1 MDNTN
6 TVSCK
11 ENQVFLSLVSRVVT
25 QLYDVSGAR
34 QVMDK
39 ADKLQCSKD
48 GEDAVK
54 QAQQATLV
62 LDDPFT
68 KVLDAKQKA
77 DLDDRMNGK
86 EKGNGLDLDL
96 FLNPSADGKKTNSH
110 IDLAVRD
117 VLPGS
122 PAALAGLKPGDKIEK
137 LNGRPVSDFTVNE
150 ITALVASERFRVDAS
165 REGKS
170 ISAEIKQAELQTPKV
185 LDRDLGDGV
194 AYIRIR
200 DFIAQDTDKAVE
212 QAFRRNKGAKAFV
225 LDLRNN
231 PGGRVVDSLNIASM
245 LVEHGKLAVA
255 EERLPSS
262 LSSPLFTTRQF
273 SVNKDSQ
280 IIEGD
285 TKEVTPRKF
294 PYLLNGRPLIVLVNG
309 NSASASELLTG
320 ALMNRPNILIAG
332 EKTYGKGVG
341 QTVSEKM
348 TGGNGVNVTNIKFF
362 APNGLNAGD
371 GHNKRAGFSTD
382 IPLPKRLPTPS
393 EPDSQIKDAKDMLK
407 GLMKVRGRLGS

>member
-1 MDNTN
+1 MHFLMDNTN

-25 QLYDVSGAR
+25 QLYDVPGAR
-34 QVMDK
+34 QVMNK

-86 EKGNGLDLDL
+86 EKGNGLELDL
-96 FLNPSADGKKTNSH
+96 ILNPMG
-110 IDLAVRD
+110 LAVRE

-137 LNGRPVSDFTVNE
+137 LNGKPISEFTVNE
-150 ITALVASERFRVDAS
+150 ITALVNSASFRVEAS
-165 REGKS
+165 RDGKPL
-170 ISAEIKQAELQTPKV
+170 SAEIKQAELKAPKV
-185 LDRDLGDGV
+185 LDRDLGDGI

-200 DFIAQDTDKAVE
+200 DFVSQDTDKAVE
-212 QAFRRNKGAKAFV
+212 QALRRNKGAKAFV

-245 LVEHGKLAVA
+245 LVEEGKLAVA

-262 LSSPLFTTRQF
+262 LSSPRFATWRF
-273 SVNKDSQ
+273 SVNKDTQ
-280 IIEGD
+280 IIEGEA
-285 TKEVTPRKF
+285 KEVSPRKF
-294 PYLLNGRPLIVLVNG
+294 PYLLNGRPLVVLVNG
-309 NSASASELLTG
+309 HSASASELLTG
-320 ALMNRPNILIAG
+320 ALMSRPNILIAG

-341 QTVSEKM
+341 QIISEKM
-348 TGGNGVNVTNIKFF
+348 PGGNGVNVTNIKFF

-371 GHNKRAGFSTD
+371 GHNKRSGFSAD
-382 IPLPKRLPTPS
+382 IPLPKRMPTPN
-393 EPDSQIKDAKDMLK
+393 EPDSQINDAKDMLK
-407 GLMKVRGRLGS
+407 GLMKVRGIAGS